1 MFGFLFRKNSKRPI
15 VTFTGESVQPVRLHY
30 AVLNPSK
37 VLSNLHSL
45 NCMEQTIVNQ
55 RFQWFFAHEVK
66 NGPATFEP
74 RQQPKSI
81 TAIGFVFFSKDGK
94 KLIVRVLSHDRALF
108 AIKFFDHYFSRK
120 HLRLEYM
127 DVYNRIFNA
136 SLENL
141 RMVKDTDLLF
151 PEAKTKERDTETL
164 PRLLEQWAAENLGPQ
179 KTIDAISSYL
189 SEMDKQPVPEIERIP
204 VYFYK
209 TGINAIRK
217 DFILREIVAFEHFK
231 GNKDYRMYN
240 ALQQM
245 MGR

>member
-151 PEAKTKERDTETL
+151 PEAKQRRET
-164 PRLLEQWAAENLGPQ
+164 PKHCRGYWSNGPPKIWGHKKRLMQFLRICLKW
-179 KTIDAISSYL
+179 ISSQCQKL
-189 SEMDKQPVPEIERIP
+189 SASRYISIKL
-204 VYFYK
+204 
-209 TGINAIRK
+209 A
-217 DFILREIVAFEHFK
+217 
-231 GNKDYRMYN
+231 
-240 ALQQM
+240 
-245 MGR
+245 